1 MSSALA
7 KLKNKLLGI
16 VLLAVNDF
24 LVSLKYNGYR
34 IDKQVRWN
42 MKEFSIGGVI
52 YIIIG
57 VIIASNQGYLAS
69 IGSLADIVSAALAV
83 SLWPLL
89 FLGINLHVVF

>member
-1 MSSALA
+1 
-7 KLKNKLLGI
+7 
-16 VLLAVNDF
+16 
-24 LVSLKYNGYR
+24 
-34 IDKQVRWN
+34 

-57 VIIASNQGYLAS
+57 VIIASNQGYLVN